1 MAGADERAVRA
12 ARRAGVARVANG
24 RAVHGTANVGGTTLL
39 VEGRA
44 LDGGGGVALVRE
56 AERTAVGRRLIGN
69 VLFALGVGMGV
80 AALAGLVLAQLLAR
94 PLRRTAE
101 VAVAMS
107 HGRRD
112 LRVPTDGPRELVEV
126 GESINAL
133 ADALARSEARQRE
146 FLLSVS
152 HELRTPLTSVRGFAE
167 SLADGVV
174 AGDEVV
180 EVGRTIEREAERL
193 DGLVTDLLDLA
204 RIGADDFRLDLV
216 LVDLTALLAEAVA
229 VWEKRCAAAGVE
241 LRVESPDHPVWVRT
255 DPRRLR
261 QVIDGLATNAV
272 RATPAGAP
280 VVLSVFDWDGLFAVV
295 QVRDGGPGLSD
306 EDYALAFQ
314 KGALHSRYQGVRPVG
329 TGIGLALVH
338 GLVTRLGGT
347 ISARPAPEG
356 GAAFRIQL
364 RQTLRK
370 DLRQV

>member
-1 MAGADERAVRA
+1 
-12 ARRAGVARVANG
+12 
-24 RAVHGTANVGGTTLL
+24 
-39 VEGRA
+39 
-44 LDGGGGVALVRE
+44 
-56 AERTAVGRRLIGN
+56 
-69 VLFALGVGMGV
+69 
-80 AALAGLVLAQLLAR
+80 
-94 PLRRTAE
+94 
-101 VAVAMS
+101 
-107 HGRRD
+107 
-112 LRVPTDGPRELVEV
+112 
-126 GESINAL
+126 
-133 ADALARSEARQRE
+133 
-146 FLLSVS
+146 
-152 HELRTPLTSVRGFAE
+152 VRGFAE

-216 LVDLTALLAEAVA
+216 LVDLTALLAEAVV

-272 RATPAGAP
+272 RATPAGSP

-306 EDYALAFQ
+306 EDYELAFQ
-314 KGALHSRYQGVRPVG
+314 KGVLHSRYQGVRPVG

-364 RQTLRK
+364 RQALRK